1 MKTFLSLKS
10 LSALLVIGLVMSES
24 LIATAN
30 IKPSTSNLQP
40 TSGQTLLAQARRSRL
55 GFRIGGIRSSRQR
68 TGAISRGPR
77 ACGGEMIDVTA
88 LLPKTNEAK
97 LVAEKKIE
105 IESTVSQ
112 SPTLLIYISKT
123 QKTQGTFVVVG
134 EKNNEA
140 FLVQEKTVELPGR
153 AGVVSVTVDLPKD
166 ENTEAPLNQATEPP
180 LYHWF
185 FTIDCNPNDS
195 DTSGDLVVDG
205 WVKQM
210 PEDESLTQDLAQAQE
225 RDRPAVYAE
234 HENWTETVSTLADLR
249 QRYPNEQQLK
259 DDWQSLLKSV
269 GLDRLANAEIIGSLK
284 EMEN

>member
-10 LSALLVIGLVMSES
+10 LWSLLVIGLVMSES

-30 IKPSTSNLQP
+30 IKPSTSNLQQ
-40 TSGQTLLAQARRSRL
+40 TSKETLLAQARRSRL

-77 ACGGEMIDVTA
+77 ACGGETIDVTA
-88 LLPKTNEAK
+88 LLPKTNEAQ
-97 LVAEKKIE
+97 LEAEKKIE

-123 QKTQGTFVVVG
+123 QKTKGKFVLVG

-140 FLVQEKTVELPGR
+140 FVVQEKTVELPGR
-153 AGVVSVTVDLPKD
+153 AGVVSVSVDLPKD
-166 ENTEAPLNQATEPP
+166 ENTEAP

-210 PEDESLTQDLAQAQE
+210 PKDDSLTQDLAQAQE
-225 RDRPAVYAE
+225 RDRPAVYAKY
-234 HENWTETVSTLADLR
+234 ENWTETVSTLADLR

-269 GLDRLANAEIIGSLK
+269 GLDRLANAEIIGALK

>member
-10 LSALLVIGLVMSES
+10 LSSLLVVGLVMGES

-30 IKPSTSNLQP
+30 IKPSTSNLQQ
-40 TSGQTLLAQARRSRL
+40 TSGQTLLAQVRRSLL
-55 GFRIGGIRSSRQR
+55 GFKIGGVRSSRQR

-88 LLPKTNEAK
+88 LLPKTNEAQ
-97 LVAEKKIE
+97 LAGEKKIE
-105 IESTVSQ
+105 IESTVTE
-112 SPTLLIYISKT
+112 SPTFLMYISKT
-123 QKTQGTFVVVG
+123 QKTKGTFVVVG
-134 EKNNEA
+134 ERDNEA
-140 FLVQEKTVELPGR
+140 FLVQEKTVELPGS
-153 AGVVSVTVDLPKD
+153 AGVVSVSVDLPKD
-166 ENTEAPLNQATEPP
+166 ENTEAP

-185 FTIDCNPNDS
+185 FTIDCNPNDP

-210 PEDESLTQDLAQAQE
+210 PKDESLTQDLAKAQE
-225 RDRPAVYAE
+225 RDRPAVYAA
-234 HENWTETVSTLADLR
+234 HENWTETLSTLADLR
-249 QRYPNEQQLK
+249 QSYPKDQQLK

-269 GLDRLANAEIIGSLK
+269 GLERLAGAEIIGPLK

>member
-1 MKTFLSLKS
+1 
-10 LSALLVIGLVMSES
+10 MSES

-30 IKPSTSNLQP
+30 IKPSTSNLQQ
-40 TSGQTLLAQARRSRL
+40 TFGETLLAQVRRSRL
-55 GFRIGGIRSSRQR
+55 GFRIGNIRSSRQR

-77 ACGGEMIDVTA
+77 ACGGETIDVTA

-97 LVAEKKIE
+97 LAAEKKIE

-123 QKTQGTFVVVG
+123 QKTKGTFVVVG

-140 FLVQEKTVELPGR
+140 FLVQEKQVELPGR
-153 AGVVSVTVDLPKD
+153 GGVVSVTVDLPKGED
-166 ENTEAPLNQATEPP
+166 ENISSGVEEP

-185 FTIDCNPNDS
+185 FTIDCNPNDP

-205 WVKQM
+205 WVKLM
-210 PEDESLTQDLAQAQE
+210 PKDDSLTQDLAQAQE
-225 RDRPAVYAE
+225 RDRPAVYAQ

-269 GLDRLANAEIIGSLK
+269 GLDRLANAEIIGALK